1 MRGFVDVGIF
11 SHAYHSE
18 VVNRVLP
25 WIKPVFARKAYKHS
39 LGNSSVVLF
48 PDMPRKVV
56 PRATVCF
63 VHVAFTFG
71 NFDHN
76 RFVGWLWDSIQEFGD
91 KPCEDNPVMLTDAY
105 FKSIHAILKEVKV
118 PIDRWSKDHYIDR
131 MEAMFGIMTG
141 NDADGIEF
149 GSAPLTPEQ
158 AGSVIWLMDAMFGI
172 DQHQADLEVPKGCDY
187 LLANEDYHWCENC
200 GAVTYEDTH
209 YGKDGDIACD
219 FCESDNQE
227 EEE

>member
-1 MRGFVDVGIF
+1 MGGLIECRFFFAEGLKKEIAFSLEAWSLLQEGIDRACESVGFAIGKSFDFAKAVPKAFENDD
-11 SHAYHSE
+11 E
-18 VVNRVLP
+18 LCE
-25 WIKPVFARKAYKHS
+25 FAR
-39 LGNSSVVLF
+39 
-48 PDMPRKVV
+48 
-56 PRATVCF
+56 
-63 VHVAFTFG
+63 
-71 NFDHN
+71 DHN